1 MMHDRQITDHSTRLR
16 MEWANSLA
24 YALGECHPDD
34 AAAICAAFLETV
46 ETGGPMLG
54 DPFGIT
60 VSDARLWA
68 AAAPPHELVAY
79 TLAGL
84 AELPRAHVSNAA
96 GKRLFVAIWGRLP
109 DADRRAFL
117 ARVDPDGQFHGGKK

>member
-1 MMHDRQITDHSTRLR
+1 MMHDRVITDHAMRLR
-16 MEWANSLA
+16 AEWANSLA

-46 ETGGPMLG
+46 ETGGPLMG
-54 DPFGIT
+54 GIFGIT

-84 AELPRAHVSNAA
+84 AELPKAHLSNPAR
-96 GKRLFVAIWGRLP
+96 KTCFKAIWRSFT
-109 DADRRAFL
+109 DAERAAFIT
-117 ARVDPDGQFHGGKK
+117 AVTKKGGK

>member
-1 MMHDRQITDHSTRLR
+1 MHGRKINDPALRLR
-16 MEWANSLA
+16 MEWANALA
-24 YALGECHPDD
+24 FALSECHPDD
-34 AAAICAAFLETV
+34 AAAICCAFLDTIETR
-46 ETGGPMLG
+46 GPMLG

-68 AAAPPHELVAY
+68 AAALPHELVSY
-79 TLAGL
+79 TLAGF

-96 GKRLFVAIWGRLP
+96 VKRLFVAIWQRLP

-117 ARVDPDGQFHGGKK
+117 ARVDADGRFHGGNK